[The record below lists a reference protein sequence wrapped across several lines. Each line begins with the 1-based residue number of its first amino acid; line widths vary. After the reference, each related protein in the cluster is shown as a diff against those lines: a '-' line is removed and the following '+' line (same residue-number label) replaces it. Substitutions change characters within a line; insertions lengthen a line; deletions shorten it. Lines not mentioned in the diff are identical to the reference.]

1 MSGSD
6 SVLFCLLANR
16 VKYHGQEMYSVDAL
30 RRPRMRRI
38 QMQIWG
44 ECEGA
49 QKENSIGNRY
59 TLQTVLLQRRYN
71 Y

>member
-49 QKENSIGNRY
+49 QKENSIGYKENIIFK
-59 TLQTVLLQRRYN
+59 LKVIEL
-71 Y
+71 

>member
-38 QMQIWG
+38 QMQI
-44 ECEGA
+44 
-49 QKENSIGNRY
+49 
-59 TLQTVLLQRRYN
+59 
-71 Y
+71 